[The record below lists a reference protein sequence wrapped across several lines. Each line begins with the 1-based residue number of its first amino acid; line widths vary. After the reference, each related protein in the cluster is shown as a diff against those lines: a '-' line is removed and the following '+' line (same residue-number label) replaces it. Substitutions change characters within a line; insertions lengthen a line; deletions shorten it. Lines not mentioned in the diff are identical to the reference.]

1 MSLFNSMWRE
11 LEYGFRM
18 GNMVRKLMLI
28 NIVVFVLVQILHLGT
43 NIYAGGMEGGYLA
56 FWDILHYFCMPS
68 DWRELLSHLWTPFT
82 SMFLHEGIWHLVGNM
97 IWLSLFGTIVGDLI
111 GDRRVLPIYLIG
123 GLAGNLTY
131 FLTANLSIAIGNHA
145 LGASAAVMAF
155 GGAAIIL
162 NPDYRVGLL
171 LLGEVKIKYIVLFMV
186 LIDLVSVTG
195 NQNAG
200 GHAAH
205 LGGFITGIL
214 FVYAL
219 RDRKDWSEPVNRF
232 LDKIGRFLELIPSR
246 FSRRKPTKMK
256 VTYSKKNNPRA
267 TPYTKEEMNH
277 QEKIDAILDKIKQKG
292 FDQLSQE
299 DKDFLY
305 NASKK

>member
-18 GNMVRKLMLI
+18 GNMVRKLMLV
-28 NIVVFVLVQILHLGT
+28 NIVIFVLVQILHLGT

-68 DWRELLSHLWTPFT
+68 DWKELLSHLWTPFT
-82 SMFLHEGIWHLVGNM
+82 SIFLHEGVWHLVGNM

-123 GLAGNLTY
+123 GLAGGLTY
-131 FLTANLSIAIGNHA
+131 FLSANLSTTIGTHA

-205 LGGFITGIL
+205 LGGFLSGIL

-219 RDRKDWSEPVNRF
+219 RDRKDWSEPINHF
-232 LDKIGRFLELIPSR
+232 LDKLGQLLDAISHRL
-246 FSRRKPTKMK
+246 SRRKSPKMK
-256 VTYSKKNNPRA
+256 ITYSKKNNSGKTAPTR
-267 TPYTKEEMNH
+267 EEMNH

>member
-1 MSLFNSMWRE
+1 
-11 LEYGFRM
+11 
-18 GNMVRKLMLI
+18 
-28 NIVVFVLVQILHLGT
+28 
-43 NIYAGGMEGGYLA
+43 
-56 FWDILHYFCMPS
+56 MPS
-68 DWRELLSHLWTPFT
+68 DWKELLSHLWTPFT
-82 SMFLHEGIWHLVGNM
+82 SIFLHEGVWHLVGNM

-123 GLAGNLTY
+123 GLAGGLTY
-131 FLTANLSIAIGNHA
+131 FLSANLSTTIGTHA

-205 LGGFITGIL
+205 LGGFLSGIL

-219 RDRKDWSEPVNRF
+219 RDRKDWSEPINHF
-232 LDKIGRFLELIPSR
+232 LDKLGQLLDAISHRL
-246 FSRRKPTKMK
+246 SRRKSPKMK
-256 VTYSKKNNPRA
+256 ITYSKKNNSGKTAPTR
-267 TPYTKEEMNH
+267 EEMNH

>member
-1 MSLFNSMWRE
+1 MWRE

-18 GNMVRKLMLI
+18 GNMVRKLMLV
-28 NIVVFVLVQILHLGT
+28 NIVIFVLVQILHLGT

-68 DWRELLSHLWTPFT
+68 DWKELLSHLWTPFT
-82 SMFLHEGIWHLVGNM
+82 SIFLHEGVWHLVGNM

-123 GLAGNLTY
+123 GLAGGLTY
-131 FLTANLSIAIGNHA
+131 FLSANLSTTIGTHA

-205 LGGFITGIL
+205 LGGFLSGIL

-219 RDRKDWSEPVNRF
+219 RDRKDWSEPINHF
-232 LDKIGRFLELIPSR
+232 LDKLGQLLDAISHRL
-246 FSRRKPTKMK
+246 SRRKSPKMK
-256 VTYSKKNNPRA
+256 ITYSKKNNSGKTAPTR
-267 TPYTKEEMNH
+267 EEMNH

>member
-18 GNMVRKLMLI
+18 GNMVRKLMLV
-28 NIVVFVLVQILHLGT
+28 NIVIFVLVQILHLGT

-68 DWRELLSHLWTPFT
+68 DWKELLSHLWTPFT
-82 SMFLHEGIWHLVGNM
+82 SIFLHEGVWHLVGNM

-123 GLAGNLTY
+123 GLAGSLTY
-131 FLTANLSIAIGNHA
+131 FLSANLSTTIGTHA

-205 LGGFITGIL
+205 LGGFLSGIL

-219 RDRKDWSEPVNRF
+219 RDRKDWSEPINHF
-232 LDKIGRFLELIPSR
+232 LDKLGQLLDAISHRLSSR
-246 FSRRKPTKMK
+246 KSPKMK
-256 VTYSKKNNPRA
+256 ITYSKKNNPGKMAPTR
-267 TPYTKEEMNH
+267 EEMNH